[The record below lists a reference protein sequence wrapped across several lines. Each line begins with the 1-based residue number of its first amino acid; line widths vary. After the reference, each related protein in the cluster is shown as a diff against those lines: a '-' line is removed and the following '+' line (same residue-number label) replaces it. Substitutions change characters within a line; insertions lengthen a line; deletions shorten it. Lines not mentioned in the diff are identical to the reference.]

1 MTTGRTPGR
10 PDLEQL
16 LRLQRE
22 LAAQVI
28 ERPLTHEPQV
38 VAGVDVHIAGSEAVA
53 VAVATDADGLMIR
66 EVRELWRHV
75 DFPYIPGFLSF
86 REAPAIF
93 DAVSSLEAT
102 PNLLFVDGQGRA
114 HPRRFGLA
122 CHVGVMLGIPTIGV
136 AKSKLVGRYEE
147 PGQERGS
154 TSPLVDGTETVGMVV
169 RTKAGAA
176 PVFVSVGHLITLEEA
191 VAWTLHVTRD
201 RIPEPTLRAHQQAQ
215 RALATRRAR
224 EP

>member
-1 MTTGRTPGR
+1 MTAGKTPGR
-10 PDLEQL
+10 PDLDQL
-16 LRLQRE
+16 RALQRE

-38 VAGVDVHIAGSEAVA
+38 VAGADVHIAGGEAVA
-53 VAVATDADGLMIR
+53 VAVATDADGLMVR
-66 EVRELWRHV
+66 EVRELWRLV

-86 REAPAIF
+86 REAPAIV
-93 DAVSSLEAT
+93 DAVNSLEAM

-136 AKSKLVGRYEE
+136 AKSKLVGRYAE
-147 PGQERGS
+147 PGRERGS
-154 TSPLVDGTETVGMVV
+154 TAPLVDGTETIGMVV
-169 RTKAGAA
+169 RTKTGAP
-176 PVFVSVGHLITLEEA
+176 PVFVSVGNLITLEEA
-191 VAWTLHVTRD
+191 VVWTLRLSRD
-201 RIPEPTLRAHQQAQ
+201 RIPDPTLRAHQQAQ

-224 EP
+224 ES